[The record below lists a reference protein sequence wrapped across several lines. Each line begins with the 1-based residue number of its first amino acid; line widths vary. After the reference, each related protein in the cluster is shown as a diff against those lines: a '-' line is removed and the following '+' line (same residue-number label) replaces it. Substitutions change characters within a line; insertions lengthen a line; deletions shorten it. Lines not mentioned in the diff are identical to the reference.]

1 MYFAFYCRFYS
12 FKKEKKMKKQTILK
26 SIAIGALAL
35 TGALTFAG
43 CSVEAN
49 NVSKAQ
55 MDSIFSTIEKGNEF
69 MDNLSD
75 QVGEI
80 SKQLNVQLSKK
91 QAYNLYFYAAT
102 KLQSN
107 GENILNNLKREY
119 WEYREGDYQVDSRG
133 VMYSY
138 KTTDNK
144 NVLLAVTTEVGERGE
159 DSSMT
164 RAGDFT
170 IQYTNSLNDYV
181 SYFKWSRD
189 NVVSKSIVDGEL
201 ILANSNYTANIS
213 LFSLFQ
219 LKENN
224 IIGCEVL
231 QNGNLK
237 IRFASDVGE
246 TREDAQMRL
255 VESGFAEI
263 STDGKLIE
271 EKFDYVYTG
280 YYNDQETEF
289 ASHYEAK
296 YYYGEITDDVV
307 APYIAIAEA
316 QALTD

>member
-1 MYFAFYCRFYS
+1 
-12 FKKEKKMKKQTILK
+12 MKKQTILK

-43 CSVEAN
+43 CSVELSQDQTKKVMTVVDNADVFMEDVLN
-49 NVSKAQ
+49 LMEKATNKL
-55 MDSIFSTIEKGNEF
+55 DREE
-69 MDNLSD
+69 
-75 QVGEI
+75 
-80 SKQLNVQLSKK
+80 
-91 QAYNLYFYAAT
+91 AYDLYFYAAK
-102 KLQSN
+102 KLESN
-107 GENILNNLKREY
+107 GENVLNNLKREY
-119 WEYREGDYQVDSRG
+119 WEYREGDHQVDSRG

-144 NVLLAVTTEVGERGE
+144 NVLLSVTTEVGERGE

-170 IQYTNSLNDYV
+170 IQYTKSLNDYV

-219 LKENN
+219 LEENN

-246 TREDAQMRL
+246 TREAAQMRL

-263 STDGKLIE
+263 STDGRLIE
-271 EKFDYVYTG
+271 EKFDYVYVG
-280 YYNDQETEF
+280 NGEYSQTEY